1 MLRQFQVAKSLKL
14 DCTVREGVYVMVG
27 GPSYESVS
35 EVRML
40 RGLGADSVGMST
52 IPEVLVA
59 IHCGMKVFA
68 CSLITNICVGEYD
81 TGMNP
86 NHEEVM
92 ESGKKQANN
101 VKKFIAKM
109 VEEISKDSVELE
121 TVNVD
126 RSTKRNQWGKPVKM
140 HT

>member
-40 RGLGADSVGMST
+40 RGLGADSVGKKMDNCVQLLKNECFIGMNT

-86 NHEEVM
+86 NHEEV
-92 ESGKKQANN
+92 E
-101 VKKFIAKM
+101 
-109 VEEISKDSVELE
+109 
-121 TVNVD
+121 
-126 RSTKRNQWGKPVKM
+126 
-140 HT
+140 